1 MISSKDMVRDHGAV
15 LFIYPQACTSGCTLQ
30 ANGFKANVRAL
41 ADKGYAVYG
50 MSADEPAAQAGWKAE
65 HGLPYPLLSDTT
77 KQVLG
82 SLGALTPENK
92 IKRCHFVIAK
102 GGKVED
108 AQVGIGSKESVPVA
122 VAFVTSK

>member
-1 MISSKDMVRDHGAV
+1 MVRDHGAV

-30 ANGFKANVRAL
+30 ANGFKANIRAL

-65 HGLPYPLLSDTT
+65 HSLPFPLLSDTT

-82 SLGALTPENK
+82 SLGALTPEK
-92 IKRCHFVIAK
+92 GIKRCHFVIAK

-108 AQVGIGSKESVPVA
+108 VQIGIGSKDSVPVA
-122 VAFVTSK
+122 VAFVAAK